1 METVVEGNR
10 QPRATGSSCDEY
22 AHHHLGEHMPKV
34 FGREPAAW
42 IALFAVLL
50 QLLSSYLIHWGADV
64 QGVVN
69 AVIVAL
75 FGLWTATHLPD
86 WRDKILPA
94 LLGLAQAVFALVLAF
109 GDNVSQTTQS
119 QWMALI
125 TVLVGLFVRTQVTAP
140 VQSPQPS
147 PVQPVQS

>member
-1 METVVEGNR
+1 M
-10 QPRATGSSCDEY
+10 
-22 AHHHLGEHMPKV
+22 KV

-42 IALFAVLL
+42 IALLAVVL
-50 QLLSSYLIHWGADV
+50 QLLSSYLIHWSADT

-75 FGLWTATHLPD
+75 FGLWTAAHLPD

-94 LLGLAQAVFALVLAF
+94 LLGLVQAVFALMLAF
-109 GDNVSQTTQS
+109 GADVPATVQS
-119 QWMALI
+119 QWMAFI
-125 TVLVGLFVRTQVTAP
+125 TTAVALFVRTQVTAP

-147 PVQPVQS
+147 PVQEVR

>member
-1 METVVEGNR
+1 M
-10 QPRATGSSCDEY
+10 
-22 AHHHLGEHMPKV
+22 KI

-50 QLLSSYLIHWGADV
+50 QLLSSYLIHWSDGT

-75 FGLWTATHLPD
+75 FGLWTAAHLPA

-94 LLGLAQAVFALVLAF
+94 LLGVAQAVFSLLFAF
-109 GDNVSQTTQS
+109 GNDVPAKTQS
-119 QWMALI
+119 EWMAFI
-125 TVLVGLFVRTQVTAP
+125 TVVVGLFVRTQVTAP

-147 PVQPVQS
+147 PRPERIV

>member
-1 METVVEGNR
+1 M
-10 QPRATGSSCDEY
+10 
-22 AHHHLGEHMPKV
+22 KV

-42 IALFAVLL
+42 IALLAVVL
-50 QLLSSYLIHWGADV
+50 QLLSSYLIHWSADT

-75 FGLWTATHLPD
+75 FGLWTAAHLPD

-94 LLGLAQAVFALVLAF
+94 LLGLVQAVFASMLAF
-109 GDNVSQTTQS
+109 GADVPATVQS
-119 QWMALI
+119 QWMAFI
-125 TVLVGLFVRTQVTAP
+125 TTAVALFVRTQVTAP

-147 PVQPVQS
+147 PVQEVR